1 MVNMAD
7 PAHSWL
13 ERKLSEF
20 SLSAKLILLAAGFIG
35 VLVLFAVLAFNT
47 LNQLR
52 VNGPLYQTIVQGK
65 DLIADVLPPP
75 EYILESYLVTL
86 QILGESRAES
96 IKALIEKG
104 DQLKKEYGVRH
115 EFWVATLP
123 EGPMRTAM
131 VEDSYAPAMTFFEL
145 RDRRFLP
152 AIENG
157 DQVKAAELAY
167 GPMRVQYELHR
178 KTIDQVVEMATRRNA
193 DGETTATT
201 IISAQTRNLLL
212 IAVIGLTVMCGLAYW
227 IARGMT
233 RPVRYTVEMLRDI
246 AEGDGDL
253 TRRLQ
258 VNGTDEISELARH
271 FNRFVEKLQGI
282 IRQMVGNAVTVTSAA
297 TELSA
302 ISTQT
307 AQSVQTL
314 SSRTA
319 TIAAAAEQS
328 SANTATVAA
337 AMAQAAFNLASVANA
352 TEEMSAT
359 IGDVAASSEKARL
372 ISRQAGDQAA
382 SASALM
388 QELSQAAQEI
398 GKVTEAITSI
408 SSQTNLLALNATIEA
423 ARAGA
428 AGKGFAVVAHEI
440 KELARQTAGATEDIK
455 TRISGM
461 QHATHSA
468 AGDIAKITAVIADVG
483 HLIAGIASAIEEQTT
498 VTRDVAGH
506 IAQASS
512 GVQDTNAR
520 IAQTAD
526 VSRSMAQDLAEVNAA
541 AGKIRSDGEHVQT
554 SAVDL
559 SDLAEQLRA
568 LVSQFRV

>member
-178 KTIDQVVEMATRRNA
+178 KTIDQVVEMATRR
-193 DGETTATT
+193 
-201 IISAQTRNLLL
+201 R
-212 IAVIGLTVMCGLAYW
+212 M
-227 IARGMT
+227 
-233 RPVRYTVEMLRDI
+233 
-246 AEGDGDL
+246 
-253 TRRLQ
+253 
-258 VNGTDEISELARH
+258 
-271 FNRFVEKLQGI
+271 
-282 IRQMVGNAVTVTSAA
+282 
-297 TELSA
+297 
-302 ISTQT
+302 
-307 AQSVQTL
+307 
-314 SSRTA
+314 RTP
-319 TIAAAAEQS
+319 T
-328 SANTATVAA
+328 
-337 AMAQAAFNLASVANA
+337 
-352 TEEMSAT
+352 
-359 IGDVAASSEKARL
+359 
-372 ISRQAGDQAA
+372 
-382 SASALM
+382 
-388 QELSQAAQEI
+388 
-398 GKVTEAITSI
+398 
-408 SSQTNLLALNATIEA
+408 
-423 ARAGA
+423 
-428 AGKGFAVVAHEI
+428 
-440 KELARQTAGATEDIK
+440 
-455 TRISGM
+455 
-461 QHATHSA
+461 
-468 AGDIAKITAVIADVG
+468 
-483 HLIAGIASAIEEQTT
+483 
-498 VTRDVAGH
+498 
-506 IAQASS
+506 
-512 GVQDTNAR
+512 
-520 IAQTAD
+520 
-526 VSRSMAQDLAEVNAA
+526 
-541 AGKIRSDGEHVQT
+541 
-554 SAVDL
+554 
-559 SDLAEQLRA
+559 A
-568 LVSQFRV
+568 LVCVARSKPRRTRLDTCWGLPTARRMPAA

>member
-1 MVNMAD
+1 MVN
-7 PAHSWL
+7 PAHSWI
-13 ERKLSEF
+13 ESKLAEF
-20 SLSAKLILLAAGFIG
+20 SLSTKLILLAAGFVG
-35 VLVLFAVLAFNT
+35 VLALFAGLAFNT

-86 QILGESRAES
+86 QILGESRPES
-96 IKALIEKG
+96 IQALIEKG
-104 DQLKKEYGVRH
+104 DHLKKEYVVRH
-115 EFWVATLP
+115 DFWVATLP
-123 EGPMRTAM
+123 EGPLRTAM
-131 VEDSYAPAMTFFEL
+131 VEDSYAPAMAFFEL
-145 RDRRFLP
+145 RERQFLP
-152 AIENG
+152 AIQAG
-157 DQVKAAELAY
+157 DQAKAAELAY
-167 GPMRVQYELHR
+167 GPMRTQYELHR
-178 KTIDQVVEMATRRNA
+178 KAIDQVVVMATRQNA
-193 DGETTATT
+193 DGEAMATA

-212 IAVIGLTVMCGLAYW
+212 IAVIGLTVMCGLAYAV
-227 IARGMT
+227 ARGMIH
-233 RPVRYTVEMLRDI
+233 PVRHTVEMLKDV

-258 VNGTDEISELARH
+258 VNGADEISELARH
-271 FNRFVEKLQGI
+271 FNRFVEKLQSI
-282 IRQMVGNAVTVTSAA
+282 IRQMVGNAVTVASAA
-297 TELSA
+297 TQLSA

-307 AQSVQTL
+307 AHSVQTL
-314 SSRTA
+314 SARTA
-319 TIAAAAEQS
+319 TVAAAAEQS

-337 AMAQAAFNLASVANA
+337 AMAQAAFNLASVASA
-352 TEEMSAT
+352 TEQMSAT
-359 IGDVAASSEKARL
+359 IGDIAASSEKARL

-382 SASALM
+382 SVSALM
-388 QELSQAAQEI
+388 QELNQAAQEI
-398 GKVTEAITSI
+398 GKVTEAITHI

-423 ARAGA
+423 ARAGT

-468 AGDIAKITAVIADVG
+468 AGDIANITTVIADVG
-483 HLIAGIASAIEEQTT
+483 HLIAGIASAIEEQTS

-512 GVQDTNAR
+512 GVQDANAR

-541 AGKIRSDGEHVQT
+541 VGNIRSDGQHVQT
-554 SAVDL
+554 SAVEL
-559 SDLAEQLRA
+559 SALAEQLRA
-568 LVSQFRV
+568 LVGQFRV